1 MSRPGEGDGSMEVR
15 QAAMI
20 VAGTCFVTL
29 AVVLAALLM
38 LRG

>member
-1 MSRPGEGDGSMEVR
+1 VVPVEVR

-20 VAGTCFVTL
+20 VATTCVVTF

-38 LRG
+38 VR